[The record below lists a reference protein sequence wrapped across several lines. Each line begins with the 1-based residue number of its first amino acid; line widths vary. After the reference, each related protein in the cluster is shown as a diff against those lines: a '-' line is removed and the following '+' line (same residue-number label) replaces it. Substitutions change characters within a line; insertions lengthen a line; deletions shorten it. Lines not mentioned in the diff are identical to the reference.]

1 MWETCIKP
9 KAEVY
14 EPMTKLVGYKE
25 EEGTQGQNKELKKRW
40 WYWRPCDIMVIDVSH
55 KRFIKIFKGY

>member
-25 EEGTQGQNKELKKRW
+25 EEGTQGQKQRIKKEVMILKAM
-40 WYWRPCDIMVIDVSH
+40 WYYGDWCFTQTI
-55 KRFIKIFKGY
+55 Y